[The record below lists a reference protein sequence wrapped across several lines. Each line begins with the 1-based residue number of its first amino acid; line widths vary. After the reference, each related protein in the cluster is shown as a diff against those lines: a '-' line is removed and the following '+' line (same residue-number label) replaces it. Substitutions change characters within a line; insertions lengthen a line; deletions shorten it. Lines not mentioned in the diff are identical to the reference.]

1 MQSQF
6 IIVWQIITEE
16 EEINNQLKRTAK
28 IEKRE
33 DKMLRPLP
41 RRRKFSDSRLAG
53 ITFLFRP
60 IL

>member
-16 EEINNQLKRTAK
+16 EEMNSELKRTAK

-33 DKMLRPLP
+33 DKMLRPIS
-41 RRRKFSDSRLAG
+41 RRRKFSDNRLVG
-53 ITFLFRP
+53 ITFLFIP